1 MYPKCYHN
9 EQQMLDLDYYR
20 NRIIR
25 IYTFSGK
32 GAHLTAV
39 PVSSPSSPK
48 LQAHNRTF
56 SQPHNEKLSPS
67 YHSLAYTNAAVH
79 TRSLS
84 ESGCENRNGKLQE
97 QHCHT
102 NGGTTVHNGCL
113 STRENLLAKTDVAM
127 ASLLVRL
134 DQVAAQCSAA
144 QIHGGGK
151 LISEEKFQ
159 VNHEQIIFMIFRIV
173 FFQSLHINLL
183 I

>member
-1 MYPKCYHN
+1 
-9 EQQMLDLDYYR
+9 MLHFDCNKRNSYSTVTA
-20 NRIIR
+20 NRIHR
-25 IYTFSGK
+25 IYIFLGR

-39 PVSSPSSPK
+39 PLSSPSSPK

-67 YHSLAYTNAAVH
+67 FHSMTYTNATVH

-84 ESGCENRNGKLQE
+84 ESGCENRNGKFQE

-102 NGGTTVHNGCL
+102 NGGTAVHNGCL

-144 QIHGGGK
+144 QIHGGGR

-159 VNHEQIIFMIFRIV
+159 VNQQCVTFMIAFIV
-173 FFQSLHINLL
+173 SKSCI
-183 I
+183 